1 RPPPPAAAAAG
12 ARCSPAAPAPVAAP
26 PPRTSSSCSPLGST
40 LTAYRQSIPRNP
52 GNGSRIPGFLRFFN
66 PVSPPG
72 RGSAR
77 PRPGPPSTLSWAGRS
92 PVAVAGLPGAG
103 VAVADAGAGD
113 LGEASA
119 LRDGGAP
126 VAGPVVARRAVLDPL
141 PQRAAELADLLVQ
154 LLDLAG
160 AHVVQQALEALVVL
174 VHDRQQRFGLHVR
187 RLGPG
192 HRRHPFVHWGYRAP
206 TRHRSMAGPATRT
219 VAISPLSHR
228 SIRSETAGAG
238 VLTPGGW

>member
-1 RPPPPAAAAAG
+1 
-12 ARCSPAAPAPVAAP
+12 
-26 PPRTSSSCSPLGST
+26 
-40 LTAYRQSIPRNP
+40 
-52 GNGSRIPGFLRFFN
+52 
-66 PVSPPG
+66 
-72 RGSAR
+72 
-77 PRPGPPSTLSWAGRS
+77 
-92 PVAVAGLPGAG
+92 
-103 VAVADAGAGD
+103 
-113 LGEASA
+113 
-119 LRDGGAP
+119 RDGGAP

-192 HRRHPFVHWGYRAP
+192 HRRHPFVHWCYPYLHWGYRAP
-206 TRHRSMAGPATRT
+206 ALQRSMAGPASRT

>member
-126 VAGPVVARRAVLDPL
+126 VAGPVVARRA
-141 PQRAAELADLLVQ
+141 AA
-154 LLDLAG
+154 AG
-160 AHVVQQALEALVVL
+160 AVPA
-174 VHDRQQRFGLHVR
+174 
-187 RLGPG
+187 PG
-192 HRRHPFVHWGYRAP
+192 A
-206 TRHRSMAGPATRT
+206 
-219 VAISPLSHR
+219 
-228 SIRSETAGAG
+228 AGAG
-238 VLTPGGW
+238 RGGGGGGGGGGARGRGAARPGGGGARGGGGPAPPPPALPLPPPPPGPRPPQPFASHQVRQPLGKS